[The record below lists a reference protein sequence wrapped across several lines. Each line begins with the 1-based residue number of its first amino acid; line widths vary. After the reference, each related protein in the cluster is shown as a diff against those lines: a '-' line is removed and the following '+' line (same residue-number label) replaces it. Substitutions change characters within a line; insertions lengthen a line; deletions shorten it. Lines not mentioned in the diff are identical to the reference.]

1 MKGQFLNRLSHFF
14 TPSSSSDQ
22 ISTSSTNKTTTD
34 YYCHSAHSQPI
45 VPKRTRWATLNIGK
59 KILKKT
65 KKYNDIPAG
74 EWFASPLN
82 ADNCEPCKLTQCF
95 FDEKVEILA
104 PSASTASFITSSS
117 TTIQAQ
123 PIPYYLSSPS
133 CLSLEL
139 DQKNQGQEDTVT
151 PRTLKDEKED
161 SEVTVEA
168 KKKNNDFGRTY
179 KVFSIQIYNKD
190 DFYD

>member
-14 TPSSSSDQ
+14 TPSFSSDQ
-22 ISTSSTNKTTTD
+22 ISTSSTKETTAD
-34 YYCHSAHSQPI
+34 YYCRTVHSQLI

-59 KILKKT
+59 KTLKKA

-74 EWFASPLN
+74 EWFASPLH
-82 ADNCEPCKLTQCF
+82 ADSCESCKLTQCF

-123 PIPYYLSSPS
+123 HIPYYLSSPS

-139 DQKNQGQEDTVT
+139 DMENQDQEDAVT
-151 PRTLKDEKED
+151 PPTLKDEKED
-161 SEVTVEA
+161 GEVTVEA
-168 KKKNNDFGRTY
+168 EKKNNHFGRTY